1 MWPDVPGVRCRVL
14 GLPGSRGHTRCVIQI
29 VRSFFGGFLMG
40 AADLV
45 PGVSGGTIAL
55 VIGIYERLIGSIKEG
70 SSALGALLKGSW
82 SGFKAHLGRVEWL
95 LVIPLL
101 VGILTAVLSLA
112 SVLEH
117 QLETNPTIMAG
128 AFFGLVLGSVLIAWR
143 IVKEPHSVHY
153 LIGAVVAVITF
164 LLLGLGEETTV
175 TDPSLLV
182 FFLSGAL
189 AICAM
194 ILPGI
199 SGSLIL
205 LLIGMYP
212 VVLAAVNDRDYL
224 AVGVFLLGCIV
235 GLAFFSQLLHWAL
248 ANHHDVVLAG
258 LVGLMAGSLRV
269 LWPWPEGVESSALGA
284 PEGDLM
290 SVLIAAAVGF
300 GLVYVISWLATGRE
314 RVSEPQPIS

>member
-1 MWPDVPGVRCRVL
+1 M
-14 GLPGSRGHTRCVIQI
+14 GLVILAAVIQI
-29 VRSFFGGFLMG
+29 VRSLLGGFLMG

-55 VIGIYERLIGSIKEG
+55 VIGIYERLIASIKEA
-70 SSALGALLKGSW
+70 SSALGVLLKGSW
-82 SGFKAHLGRVEWL
+82 AGFRDHLGRVEWL

-101 VGILTAVLSLA
+101 VGILTAVVSLA
-112 SVLEH
+112 SLLEH

-143 IVKEPHSVHY
+143 LVKQPHSLHY
-153 LIGAVVAVITF
+153 AIGAVVALVTF
-164 LLLGLGEETTV
+164 VSLGLGEETTV
-175 TDPSLLV
+175 ADPSLVV

-212 VVLAAVNDRDYL
+212 VVLGAVNDRDYA
-224 AVGVFLLGCIV
+224 AVGVFVLGAIV
-235 GLAFFSQLLHWAL
+235 GLAIFSQVLHWAL

-284 PEGDLM
+284 PGSD
-290 SVLIAAAVGF
+290 VVPVVIAAVVGLV
-300 GLVYVISWLATGRE
+300 LVYVISLLATGRE
-314 RVSEPQPIS
+314 KVNEPQPIS